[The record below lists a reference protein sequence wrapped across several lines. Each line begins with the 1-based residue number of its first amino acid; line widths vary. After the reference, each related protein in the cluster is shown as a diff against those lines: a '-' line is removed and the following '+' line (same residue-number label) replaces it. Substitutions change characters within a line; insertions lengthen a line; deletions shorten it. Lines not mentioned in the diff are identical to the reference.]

1 MEFQF
6 EVDDAVD
13 RARFEQDLET
23 ERLRNGFPPVI
34 LRWNGNRFV
43 VSVASNRV
51 PEAELRKLMKLSL
64 SRQGRRL
71 NEV

>member
-23 ERLRNGFPPVI
+23 ERLRNGFPPVV